1 MQGERGKLRKELL
14 NKKEPGLYK
23 SENPQ
28 FEKILKLRQCSIEKT
43 LSETVQLF
51 IKTSEKINVGSI
63 QSHKRFFL
71 EIKIS
76 LIYPLNQTKG
86 PVGSLRIWFVR
97 QLSRGR
103 NRGYVEKICGRVF
116 F

>member
-1 MQGERGKLRKELL
+1 MQGERGKLKKELL

-51 IKTSEKINVGSI
+51 LKTSEKINCGSI

-71 EIKIS
+71 EIKTN
-76 LIYPLNQTKG
+76 LIDPLNQTKG
-86 PVGSLRIWFVR
+86 PLGSLRIWSVG

-103 NRGYVEKICGRVF
+103 NRGYVEKICRCVF

>member
-28 FEKILKLRQCSIEKT
+28 FEKILKLRQCSIEKN

-51 IKTSEKINVGSI
+51 IKTSEKINGGSI
-63 QSHKRFFL
+63 QSHKRFSL
-71 EIKIS
+71 EIKMS
-76 LIYPLNQTKG
+76 LIGPLNQTKG
-86 PVGSLRIWFVR
+86 PLGSLRIWPVSH
-97 QLSRGR
+97 LSRGQ
-103 NRGYVEKICGRVF
+103 NRGYVEKICGCVF

>member
-1 MQGERGKLRKELL
+1 MQEERGKLKKELL

-51 IKTSEKINVGSI
+51 LKTSERINGGSI
-63 QSHKRFFL
+63 QSNKWFCL
-71 EIKIS
+71 EIKLS
-76 LIYPLNQTKG
+76 LIGPLNQT
-86 PVGSLRIWFVR
+86 
-97 QLSRGR
+97 
-103 NRGYVEKICGRVF
+103 
-116 F
+116 